1 MYNSDAL
8 RQTTVHYDTITAV
21 HHPAEP
27 DHSELVSKY
36 VGKGVKIC
44 LEDYFQALNA
54 YQFKGSKF
62 AESE

>member
-27 DHSELVSKY
+27 DHSKLASTF

-54 YQFKGSKF
+54 
-62 AESE
+62 